1 MHAEVDVQFEQ
12 SSYEVMEGDSA
23 TVCVLVSGSLEKD
36 LVVEVTSETDTAHGE
51 RIRFSNYF
59 FKLNKDC

>member
-1 MHAEVDVQFEQ
+1 MHAEIVDVQFEQ

-51 RIRFSNYF
+51 
-59 FKLNKDC
+59 